1 MDKRDKIIEIL
12 QKRYQLEV
20 EGIDEEVADE
30 ILSLVNE
37 PVEPRMFT
45 SEMGKVA
52 TANIKVMETNSL
64 VSEPDEDNEPR
75 HHISCVNCAIEWA
88 SQYEP
93 DNEIAKRMIEE
104 YEAWNRPQPTAYSLA
119 GLKKWLDKKP
129 YDPHE
134 VAQMKKEMD
143 LTNNGEGQ

>member
-1 MDKRDKIIEIL
+1 MNQTTADKALLEIWTDALVWGREHQADTIIIYNRIKKII
-12 QKRYQLEV
+12 
-20 EGIDEEVADE
+20 
-30 ILSLVNE
+30 
-37 PVEPRMFT
+37 
-45 SEMGKVA
+45 
-52 TANIKVMETNSL
+52 NSL

-88 SQYEP
+88 SQYES

-134 VAQMKKEMD
+134 VAQMKDKDEKGNLD
-143 LTNNGEGQ
+143 